1 VRNNFK
7 LSETERNMLIELEKL
22 LSLFEWMTNEF
33 QIKPA
38 LFNYMKVKYDLLQES
53 FNEIIDEAISRKYD
67 DSNED
72 SFLI

>member
-1 VRNNFK
+1 MNIRTRKDESF
-7 LSETERNMLIELEKL
+7 
-22 LSLFEWMTNEF
+22 
-33 QIKPA
+33 KPA